1 MPLCASP
8 GAPSKIPDGR
18 LRCSHLPQAVR
29 PEAFA
34 ENSTR
39 AKTGTKNAPDQTI
52 GSISFA
58 FGALRSG
65 VDLGSGNG
73 AGHGHAETLQLSGY
87 FTSTIAAGTFLVFVI
102 IITVQPCFQR
112 TATVVKLR
120 HSGTVTQRAGL
131 GSIIVTAAGRGP
143 RPFVFVYNFAIFFYD
158 IDITAIGSVF
168 GVNTI

>member
-1 MPLCASP
+1 MKGGAETTRTQKPPAHDCAGGSFVSIARSLC
-8 GAPSKIPDGR
+8 
-18 LRCSHLPQAVR
+18 
-29 PEAFA
+29 
-34 ENSTR
+34 
-39 AKTGTKNAPDQTI
+39 
-52 GSISFA
+52 
-58 FGALRSG
+58 SG
-65 VDLGSGNG
+65 VGLRSGNG